1 MWNSRLRAKT
11 LSTVPRTSVTS
22 RGCSSRLRSGSYV
35 TDGRR
40 LYRVVSQFTP
50 RSARV
55 FAALED
61 CRTLEVRPYSPDELY
76 AMRLRPIAVP
86 AGAVPEF

>member
-1 MWNSRLRAKT
+1 MTKRDR
-11 LSTVPRTSVTS
+11 
-22 RGCSSRLRSGSYV
+22 SSGLCTGAYV

-50 RSARV
+50 QAARV

-76 AMRLRPIAVP
+76 AMRLRPVAMP
-86 AGAVPEF
+86 ACAVPEF

>member
-1 MWNSRLRAKT
+1 MTRALTTARGRSRGLRA
-11 LSTVPRTSVTS
+11 
-22 RGCSSRLRSGSYV
+22 GSYV
-35 TDGRR
+35 TDGRC

-76 AMRLRPIAVP
+76 AMRLRPVAVP
-86 AGAVPEF
+86 ACAVPEF